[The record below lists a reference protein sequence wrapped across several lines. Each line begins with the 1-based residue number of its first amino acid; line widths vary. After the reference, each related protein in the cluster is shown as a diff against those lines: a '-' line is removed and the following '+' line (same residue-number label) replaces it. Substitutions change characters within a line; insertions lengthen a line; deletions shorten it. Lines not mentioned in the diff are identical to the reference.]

1 MDFPEEL
8 ITENAAFAELFYDA
22 DLSTPVPTC
31 PEWTLAQLMRH
42 VGRGDRWCTQIVAQ
56 QSMDAID
63 PRTVA
68 GGKPRRAATTSW
80 PGCTR
85 ARRC

>member
-1 MDFPEEL
+1 MDFPEAL
-8 ITENAAFAELFYDA
+8 ITENAAFAELFRDA

-31 PEWTLAQLMRH
+31 PGWTLAQLMRH
-42 VGRGDRWCTQIVAQ
+42 VGRGDRWCAQIVTE

-68 GGKPRRAATTSW
+68 DGKPRRGATTSL
-80 PGCTR
+80 PGCTK
-85 ARRC
+85 ARSC